1 MEDSQAIVFQEEE
14 QEESDPRLNR
24 KKRQA
29 SLPYY
34 QVFSNRGT
42 RRRSRQRLVS
52 LVSV

>member
-29 SLPYY
+29 FLPYY
-34 QVFSNRGT
+34 SVFSTRGT